1 MISVTQASIVC
12 HGLAY
17 ITQIWLA
24 LTYADTDCSDV
35 GLSHSVFS
43 LGCHC
48 PVQLVIWASYNSLK
62 TTRLLLECRLCSN
75 AYKGCINQLRPI
87 VLN

>member
-17 ITQIWLA
+17 ITQICLA
-24 LTYADTDCSDV
+24 LTYAATDCSADV

-43 LGCHC
+43 LG
-48 PVQLVIWASYNSLK
+48 
-62 TTRLLLECRLCSN
+62 
-75 AYKGCINQLRPI
+75 
-87 VLN
+87 